1 MIRLNR
7 NLKLYNYWMYGE
19 KMATNKFER
28 FLRLRQ
34 SLLIQYKMGDLTK
47 NEFIEENFN
56 TIESLGIKPFKRI
69 DNIKKAIYNYQY
81 YNVLAKFYYR
91 QSRDFPIGSKQRN
104 SYLAQS
110 DSFYYEKDKVT
121 MSLLKL
127 LDYRNIDAYFVKV
140 KSKKLQDKLFEIVI
154 YDPDV
159 LIEINTLSIPY
170 GGPESDNVVLHSKN
184 TAILKRLREE
194 NVFYDEKKRSIT
206 DSYINQ
212 KY

>member
-1 MIRLNR
+1 MTS
-7 NLKLYNYWMYGE
+7 
-19 KMATNKFER
+19 AKFEK
-28 FLRLRQ
+28 FLRHRQ

-47 NEFIEENFN
+47 NEFIDENFN

-91 QSRDFPIGSKQRN
+91 QSIDYPVDSKQRI
-104 SYLAQS
+104 SYLSQS

-127 LDYRNIDAYFVKV
+127 LDYKNIDAYYVKV
-140 KSKKLQDKLFEIVI
+140 KSKKLQNKLFEIII
-154 YDPDV
+154 YDPDA
-159 LIEINTLSIPY
+159 LMEINTLSIPY
-170 GGPESDNVVLHSKN
+170 GGPEADNVVLHSKN
-184 TAILKRLREE
+184 TTILRLLKEE
-194 NVFYDEKKRSIT
+194 GIFLDEKKRSVT

>member
-1 MIRLNR
+1 MVN
-7 NLKLYNYWMYGE
+7 
-19 KMATNKFER
+19 NKFEK
-28 FLRLRQ
+28 FLKHRQ
-34 SLLIQYKMGDLTK
+34 SLLLQYKMGDLTK

-56 TIESLGIKPFKRI
+56 TIESLGIKPFNKV

-91 QSRDFPIGSKQRN
+91 QSRDYPSGSKQRN
-104 SYLAQS
+104 YLLSQS
-110 DSFYYEKDKVT
+110 DSCYYEKDKVT

-127 LDYRNIDAYFVKV
+127 LDYKNVEAYFVKV
-140 KSKKLQDKLFEIVI
+140 KSKKLQNKLFEIVI
-154 YDPDV
+154 YDPDA
-159 LIEINTLSIPY
+159 LMEINTLSIPF
-170 GGPESDNVVLHSKN
+170 GGPEADNVVLHSKN

-194 NVFYDEKKRSIT
+194 NVFRDEKKRSVT

>member
-1 MIRLNR
+1 
-7 NLKLYNYWMYGE
+7 
-19 KMATNKFER
+19 MATNKFER

-91 QSRDFPIGSKQRN
+91 QSRDFPAGSKQRN

-110 DSFYYEKDKVT
+110 DNFYYEKDKVT

-194 NVFYDEKKRSIT
+194 NVFHDEKKRSIT